1 MDNCIRMKKNILTT
15 QLFKSDNAFRYAAPR
30 AERMNI
36 NQHMNKYMRISLF
49 HHIKL
54 LVLSPLSFVVTRGCG
69 YDSPFLTL

>member
-36 NQHMNKYMRISLF
+36 NQHMNKYMRRSLLN
-49 HHIKL
+49 HIL
-54 LVLSPLSFVVTRGCG
+54 LIVLSPLSFVVTRGCG
-69 YDSPFLTL
+69 YDDKI